1 MKKTLQN
8 LHNKIVSK
16 EQLINI
22 LQSKNKSDKTV
33 FTNGCFDL
41 VHRGHIEYLSQA
53 RDLGDLMVI
62 GLNTDASVSRIKGEH
77 RPLQDE
83 KSRALVLA
91 AMSFVDYI
99 ILFDEETPHSLIEAI
114 QPDVLVKG
122 SDYKIEDVV
131 GYDIVLAKGG
141 TVQTIELTEGY
152 STSKIEEK
160 IKRS

>member
-99 ILFDEETPHSLIEAI
+99 ILFNEETPHSLIEAI

-131 GYDIVLAKGG
+131 GYDIILAKGG

-160 IKRS
+160 IKSS

>member
-131 GYDIVLAKGG
+131 GYDIILAKGG

-160 IKRS
+160 IKSS